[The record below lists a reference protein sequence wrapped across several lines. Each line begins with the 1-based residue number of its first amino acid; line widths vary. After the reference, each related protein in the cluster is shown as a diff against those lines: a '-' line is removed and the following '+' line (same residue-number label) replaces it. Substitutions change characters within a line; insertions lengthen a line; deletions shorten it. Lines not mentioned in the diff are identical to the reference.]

1 VRDAVIAVD
10 KIEIESGGLHM
21 IMVLRVGDAVLRILL
36 DGDRVDDISAGLAG
50 HRQRLLEARAT
61 PERLSQ

>member
-21 IMVLRVGDAVLRILL
+21 ILVLRVGDAVLRILL
-36 DGDRVDDISAGLAG
+36 DGDRVDDISDGLAA
-50 HRQRLLEARAT
+50 HRQRLLDARAE
-61 PERLSQ
+61 PGRLSQ